1 MTTQSKLVLSS
12 KTFDAL
18 SFVAGVKKNA
28 VSTEVTKAHLYT
40 LATEYFSHRGGYK
53 ASSIPMSNI
62 SEQDFVSHEAFK
74 RATDALFYGVGVEGF
89 DGLLAGT
96 SKFIKLVDSL
106 PDDCDGTQYIPM
118 PAVMKGFI
126 TEEFKQDANDVD
138 YTCYFITDAATGFMS
153 LMRSVLNMNTDWAIA
168 AVQYRERV
176 VNALFAGGKAD
187 SYTVKGRTL
196 AIAGLPGIASNQ
208 IFASAAS
215 MRGVAK
221 HGDAVDYTKAPV
233 LFDQAIRCLNLVTR
247 LPAQYY
253 PTLRKD
259 SMFNYALRNF
269 AGCHADYVT
278 YSGDDAD
285 GDLCQLT
292 TSNGVIPLFDNS
304 HKLEMN
310 QFISD
315 YRAGEL
321 DMKESNGVRTY
332 THLKAKAYKSYTTEE
347 ISSAVVEAVRAKGSV
362 GIYTDSAVKT
372 SYALCADQVG
382 EQVMSF
388 EEARL
393 IRNAM
398 FIAIQQMSMKTLKH
412 NSMGDGET
420 DMLYNKMAP
429 RYNMYK
435 DCYELPDSAIA
446 GQSELC
452 AFIKSEMR
460 DIDHAFVD
468 GAVSKLL
475 DVLVPLSVKEV
486 GVEAI
491 RDVTFSHRSMSSHI
505 ASLHSVEITQ
515 YNARRADIVK
525 FFTNMFAV

>member
-1 MTTQSKLVLSS
+1 
-12 KTFDAL
+12 
-18 SFVAGVKKNA
+18 
-28 VSTEVTKAHLYT
+28 
-40 LATEYFSHRGGYK
+40 
-53 ASSIPMSNI
+53 
-62 SEQDFVSHEAFK
+62 
-74 RATDALFYGVGVEGF
+74 
-89 DGLLAGT
+89 
-96 SKFIKLVDSL
+96 
-106 PDDCDGTQYIPM
+106 
-118 PAVMKGFI
+118 
-126 TEEFKQDANDVD
+126 
-138 YTCYFITDAATGFMS
+138 
-153 LMRSVLNMNTDWAIA
+153 
-168 AVQYRERV
+168 
-176 VNALFAGGKAD
+176 
-187 SYTVKGRTL
+187 
-196 AIAGLPGIASNQ
+196 
-208 IFASAAS
+208 
-215 MRGVAK
+215 
-221 HGDAVDYTKAPV
+221 
-233 LFDQAIRCLNLVTR
+233 
-247 LPAQYY
+247 
-253 PTLRKD
+253 
-259 SMFNYALRNF
+259 
-269 AGCHADYVT
+269 
-278 YSGDDAD
+278 
-285 GDLCQLT
+285 
-292 TSNGVIPLFDNS
+292 
-304 HKLEMN
+304 MN